1 MGCAGS
7 KEGDVSVTTQIVR
20 LCAFERRV
28 FLAHVASR
36 HRGAFLVHTE
46 HGSECSLFDGSV
58 GLHHNTGKGKLNRK
72 NRTCDTGV
80 NISSACH
87 VVPPPCWK
95 KGVECTLP
103 PSLSVVRT
111 PMVAEFALHCIGLD
125 IVAHSPPR
133 IKYFLLFLSFLINS
147 APPTPLVCRDQGAK
161 YKRRASGTVPP
172 LVCTPPTLTQQQHL
186 LT

>member
-1 MGCAGS
+1 MHHGVCWFQRRRCKCYNTNCS
-7 KEGDVSVTTQIVR
+7 SLR
-20 LCAFERRV
+20 LKERRV
-28 FLAHVASR
+28 LLAHVASR

-46 HGSECSLFDGSV
+46 HGSECGLFDGSV
-58 GLHHNTGKGKLNRK
+58 GLHHNTGKGKLNRE

-103 PSLSVVRT
+103 PSLNVVRT
-111 PMVAEFALHCIGLD
+111 PMVAEFSLHCIGLD

-147 APPTPLVCRDQGAK
+147 APPTPLFAVTRGQNMNVAHQVRCR
-161 YKRRASGTVPP
+161 RLLVLRP
-172 LVCTPPTLTQQQHL
+172 L
-186 LT
+186 